1 MTHRQAGKWPSVSG
15 PRVVVLGGGVMGCAV
30 AAELARGG
38 CAVTVLERAVPGAE
52 ASSAAAGMLGAQTES
67 DGPGPMLTLA
77 LASRSLWPQF
87 AADLQQRTGIGVG
100 HVQHGT
106 LELALDTAGLAQIAG
121 RHRWMRECGLAATL
135 LNADHARRVE
145 PALGPAVLGALLLPD
160 DHQIEPPLLARALAQ
175 DARLA
180 GAEVVTGQTVTAIQ
194 YAGPG
199 VLVEADSG
207 QWQADYLV
215 VAAGAWSDLI
225 PGIAGLPRR
234 RSAISPVH
242 GQLLQL
248 DPRRSLF
255 RHNLVQHSSDRPGGY
270 LVPRPDGR
278 VIVGATTE
286 HTGYAK
292 QVTAAGVAHL
302 LQLALTAVPN
312 LHSASMVQTWSG
324 LRPHSADG
332 LPLLGPLAALPHV
345 VFATGH
351 YRNGILLTPV
361 TARVVAD
368 SILSRKTWM
377 DLAPFAP

>member
-1 MTHRQAGKWPSVSG
+1 MTHNQAGKRPSAHG
-15 PRVVVLGGGVMGCAV
+15 LRVVVLGGGVMGCAV

-38 CAVTVLERAVPGAE
+38 CSVTVLERAVPGAE

-87 AADLQQRTGIGVG
+87 AADLQQRTGIGLG

-106 LELALDTAGLAQIAG
+106 LELALDTTGLTHLTT
-121 RHRWMRECGLAATL
+121 RHRWMSEYGLTCAL
-135 LNADHARRVE
+135 LDADQARGVE

-180 GAEVVTGQTVTAIQ
+180 GAQLVTGQTVTAIDCT
-194 YAGPG
+194 GPR
-199 VLVEADSG
+199 VLVEADGG

-248 DPRRSLF
+248 DPRRMMF
-255 RHNLVQHSSDRPGGY
+255 RHNLVQHGVDRPGGY

-302 LQLALTAVPN
+302 LHLAMTAVPA
-312 LHSASMVQTWSG
+312 LSAAPMVQTWSG

-332 LPLLGPLAALPHV
+332 LPLLGPLADLPNV

-361 TARVVAD
+361 TARLVAD
-368 SILSRKTWM
+368 AILSRPPLLA
-377 DLAPFAP
+377 LAPFAP